1 MEWRITL
8 TVRKQ
13 KAVKEFLLAIEE
25 MKSML
30 GQDVRI
36 EQWDRKQLRDA
47 EIRRW
52 GGGSGWARWR
62 WDGRNWFREN
72 KKGELRAAGA
82 DGVATCSPSWC
93 ALCEPLKASLCRK
106 APQMNASAKT
116 AAQSSTPEACSTM
129 LSSWRSRCQRGR

>member
-1 MEWRITL
+1 
-8 TVRKQ
+8 
-13 KAVKEFLLAIEE
+13 
-25 MKSML
+25 ML

-82 DGVATCSPSWC
+82 DWGWRPARRHGVRYVNPSKLRYV
-93 ALCEPLKASLCRK
+93 AKRRK
-106 APQMNASAKT
+106 
-116 AAQSSTPEACSTM
+116 
-129 LSSWRSRCQRGR
+129 